1 MFAMKLTV
9 FLAIFIC
16 ASVAGVVAQERPQ
29 GAATADSGNWINVA
43 PADQGFTVLMPGKAT
58 EQSQPLGSD
67 ARVENHLLTLDTS
80 LAGYVVSYVQFPD
93 EVTDPAAIKELLDR
107 GRDGGVQS
115 SNGQLKSEKEITLKG
130 FSGREWVMTLPGNL
144 AARARA
150 YWVKRRLYQIV
161 FVVKEE
167 GTITPAERKLRQD
180 AESKFFDSFT
190 LSDEIK

>member
-9 FLAIFIC
+9 FLAIFVG
-16 ASVAGVVAQERPQ
+16 ASLAGVLAQEPPP
-29 GAATADSGNWINVA
+29 AAAGTVAGNWINVA
-43 PADQGFTVLMPGKAT
+43 PADQGFTILMPGKAT
-58 EQSQPLGSD
+58 EQSQPVGSD

-93 EVTDPAAIKELLDR
+93 EVTDPVAIKELLDR

-115 SNGQLKSEKEITLKG
+115 SNGQLKSEKEITIKG

-144 AARARA
+144 TARARA

-167 GTITPAERKLRQD
+167 ATTTPAERKLRQD
-180 AESKFFDSFT
+180 AESKFFESFT